1 MESDL
6 GSSISAYNSGGRRSK
21 RTGTVYH
28 DNTVQKPQ
36 NICPMCGKSFL
47 FQMQLRV
54 HLATHDDDEEEQ
66 SECESDDAENPNAY
80 TDNVSENKATLSK
93 SISISASNTERLQ
106 GKVLHIQRTDSS
118 VKDSIEE
125 SNSDVS
131 ENSEFENMSGNLDAT
146 DFQDSVLESDI
157 VSDSKAEPWKSVIN
171 NSLDQATNDTEQ
183 IEVTRN
189 DLEEESADE
198 GNHQY
203 MYTLGRET
211 AKDDENAD
219 DNTMELDYG
228 TTEELNDTREYTE
241 NDVNVEEL
249 NDTSQYTENDVNVEE
264 LNDTSE
270 YIENDVNVEELNDTR
285 EYTENDVNVE
295 ELNDTSQYTENDV
308 NVEELNDTS
317 EYIENDVNVKEL
329 NDTSEYIENDVNVEE
344 LYDTSKYTEND
355 VNVEEL
361 NDTSEYI
368 ENDVNLGEVI
378 DQIKEEEE
386 TLEDEHLDFVPDNPD
401 AEVIVINKDIGKVNR
416 KPHISKLRY
425 ECPICEVLFQWPY
438 QLKRHVNIHSGN
450 YPYQCDTCG
459 KKFDRVGILNQGS
472 HKLWKSWKTWK
483 ITKKSSMHGKI
494 MEFEKKN

>member
-1 MESDL
+1 MERDS
-6 GSSISAYNSGGRRSK
+6 GSSVSAYNSGGRRSK
-21 RTGTVYH
+21 STGTVYH

-36 NICPMCGKSFL
+36 NICPICGKSFL

-54 HLATHDDDEEEQ
+54 HLVTHDEDEEEQ
-66 SECESDDAENPNAY
+66 SECESEDAENPNAY
-80 TDNVSENKATLSK
+80 TDNIPENKATLSK
-93 SISISASNTERLQ
+93 SISISASNTESLQ
-106 GKVLHIQRTDSS
+106 SKIVLHIQKTD
-118 VKDSIEE
+118 VAVNDSIKE

-131 ENSEFENMSGNLDAT
+131 ENSEFENVSGNLDAT
-146 DFQDSVLESDI
+146 DFQDSVLESDM
-157 VSDSKAEPWKSVIN
+157 VSDSKAESWKSVIN
-171 NSLDQATNDTEQ
+171 NSLDQASNDTEQ

-189 DLEEESADE
+189 DSEEDIADE

-203 MYTLGRET
+203 MYTLERET
-211 AKDDENAD
+211 SKDDDNAD

-228 TTEELNDTREYTE
+228 TIEELNDTREYTE
-241 NDVNVEEL
+241 NDGNLEEF
-249 NDTSQYTENDVNVEE
+249 NDTSQ
-264 LNDTSE
+264 
-270 YIENDVNVEELNDTR
+270 
-285 EYTENDVNVE
+285 
-295 ELNDTSQYTENDV
+295 
-308 NVEELNDTS
+308 
-317 EYIENDVNVKEL
+317 
-329 NDTSEYIENDVNVEE
+329 
-344 LYDTSKYTEND
+344 YTEND

-425 ECPICEVLFQWPY
+425 ECPICEELFQWPY

-459 KKFDRVGILNQGS
+459 KKFDRVGTYTI
-472 HKLWKSWKTWK
+472 
-483 ITKKSSMHGKI
+483 
-494 MEFEKKN
+494 

>member
-36 NICPMCGKSFL
+36 NICPICRKSFL

-66 SECESDDAENPNAY
+66 SEYESDNAENLNAY
-80 TDNVSENKATLSK
+80 TDIIPENKATLSK
-93 SISISASNTERLQ
+93 SISISASNTENLQ
-106 GKVLHIQRTDSS
+106 SKVLHIQRTDIAIN
-118 VKDSIEE
+118 DSLKE

-131 ENSEFENMSGNLDAT
+131 ENSEFENVSGNLDAT
-146 DFQDSVLESDI
+146 DFQDSALEPDI
-157 VSDSKAEPWKSVIN
+157 MSNSIEESWKSVIN
-171 NSLDQATNDTEQ
+171 KSLDQVIDTEQ
-183 IEVTRN
+183 IGVTRN
-189 DLEEESADE
+189 DLEEDTADE

-203 MYTLGRET
+203 MYTVET
-211 AKDDENAD
+211 ETSKDDDNAD

-228 TTEELNDTREYTE
+228 T
-241 NDVNVEEL
+241 VEEL
-249 NDTSQYTENDVNVEE
+249 NDTSEYTENDVNVEE

-285 EYTENDVNVE
+285 E
-295 ELNDTSQYTENDV
+295 
-308 NVEELNDTS
+308 
-317 EYIENDVNVKEL
+317 
-329 NDTSEYIENDVNVEE
+329 
-344 LYDTSKYTEND
+344 YTEND

-425 ECPICEVLFQWPY
+425 ECPICEELFQWPY

-450 YPYQCDTCG
+450 YPYQCDICG
-459 KKFDRVGILNQGS
+459 KKFDRVGILKQGCGNTMPDLS
-472 HKLWKSWKTWK
+472 DLVPFRSGQVENFYLLVLGQVQMYKVNTILYF
-483 ITKKSSMHGKI
+483 I
-494 MEFEKKN
+494 F

>member
-1 MESDL
+1 MESDS

-36 NICPMCGKSFL
+36 NICPICRKSFL

-66 SECESDDAENPNAY
+66 SEYESDNAENPNAY
-80 TDNVSENKATLSK
+80 TDNIPENKTTLSQ
-93 SISISASNTERLQ
+93 SISISASNTESHQ
-106 GKVLHIQRTDSS
+106 SKKLHIQRTD
-118 VKDSIEE
+118 VAVNGSIKE

-131 ENSEFENMSGNLDAT
+131 ENSEFENVSGNLDVT
-146 DFQDSVLESDI
+146 DFQDSVLELDI
-157 VSDSKAEPWKSVIN
+157 VSDSKAESWKSVTN
-171 NSLDQATNDTEQ
+171 NSLDEATNNDTEQ

-189 DLEEESADE
+189 DSEEDTADE

-203 MYTLGRET
+203 MYIVERGTS
-211 AKDDENAD
+211 KDDNNAD
-219 DNTMELDYG
+219 DNIIELDYG
-228 TTEELNDTREYTE
+228 T
-241 NDVNVEEL
+241 VEEL
-249 NDTSQYTENDVNVEE
+249 NG
-264 LNDTSE
+264 TSE
-270 YIENDVNVEELNDTR
+270 YIENDVNVEEFNSTS

-295 ELNDTSQYTENDV
+295 EFNSTSEYTEHDV

-317 EYIENDVNVKEL
+317 EF
-329 NDTSEYIENDVNVEE
+329 
-344 LYDTSKYTEND
+344 
-355 VNVEEL
+355 
-361 NDTSEYI
+361 I

-386 TLEDEHLDFVPDNPD
+386 TLEDEHLDFIPNNPD

-425 ECPICEVLFQWPY
+425 ECPICEELFQWPY

-459 KKFDRVGILNQGS
+459 KKFDRVGTINSGLR
-472 HKLWKSWKTWK
+472 LC
-483 ITKKSSMHGKI
+483 
-494 MEFEKKN
+494 F